1 MLREAVIHQEGV
13 ITLAPTGIQSSVQ
26 GDRDRDRDLT
36 LAPRSVQSAR
46 ETMIYEEDSITLAH
60 TRYKNCY
67 PASIR

>member
-26 GDRDRDRDLT
+26 GDRDRDLT